1 MMMKVRTEMKISGL
15 KIWIN
20 HMCLV
25 WDDDDDDDEG
35 VTQHKATVQTR
46 LTHALNPDY

>member
-1 MMMKVRTEMKISGL
+1 MMKVRTEMKISGL

-20 HMCLV
+20 HMFVCLV

-35 VTQHKATVQTR
+35 VTQHKATV
-46 LTHALNPDY
+46 